1 MKKFLLPLFLFGST
15 VAISQT
21 SIQLMDYYAATTIAA
36 NSTVNL
42 VTTPSNNT
50 NITIDIK
57 NTSGS
62 SKTYKVKRYDVL
74 KNAGSDAYFCF
85 GGTCYGSAT
94 FTAQITLN
102 SNQSASQVP
111 GSYNMLVADMDEGA
125 VVGVSV
131 IKYSF
136 INTAQVSDSSQ
147 ITLKYNAP
155 VGLSEN
161 SNVSISS
168 FEAYPNPASD
178 FTSFK
183 INSSKNS
190 DAKLEVYNSL
200 GSIVSTKNISLNEG
214 KNKVD
219 YNVENL
225 SSGIYF
231 ASVKIGNSTT
241 TKKFIVK

>member
-1 MKKFLLPLFLFGST
+1 MFLGGSI

-21 SIQLMDYYAATTIAA
+21 TIQLTDYYAATTIAA
-36 NSTVNL
+36 NSTLNL
-42 VTTPSNNT
+42 STTPNNNT

-57 NTSGS
+57 NTGGS
-62 SKTYKVKRYDVL
+62 TKTYKVKRYDVL
-74 KNAGSDAYFCF
+74 LNAGGNAFFCV
-85 GGTCYGSAT
+85 GGTCYGSST
-94 FTAQITLN
+94 FTGQVTLN
-102 SNQSASQVP
+102 SNQSASQ
-111 GSYNMLVADMDEGA
+111 STIAYNMLVADMDEGA
-125 VVGVSV
+125 TVGISV

-136 INTAQVSDSSQ
+136 INTSQANDSVQ

-155 VGLSEN
+155 VGLNEIQN
-161 SNVSISS
+161 SISS
-168 FEAYPNPASD
+168 FEVYPNPASD

-183 INSSKNS
+183 INSSKNT

-219 YNVENL
+219 YSVENL
-225 SSGIYF
+225 SPGIYI
-231 ASVKIGNSTT
+231 ASIKMGNTTT